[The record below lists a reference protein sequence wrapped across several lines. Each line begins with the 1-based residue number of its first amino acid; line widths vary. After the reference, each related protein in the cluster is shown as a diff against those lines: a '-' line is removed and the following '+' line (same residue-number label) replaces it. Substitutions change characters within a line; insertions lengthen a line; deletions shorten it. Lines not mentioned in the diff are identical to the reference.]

1 MKKGYCD
8 DHGVDDWSKYIYF
21 GSYRKAEV
29 KNGRPVHEIIYPHS
43 KLMIVDDYH
52 VIIGSSNIN
61 DRSMLGLRD
70 SEVAI
75 HTESQQFAI
84 SLRHRIWSVAMG
96 CSESELGMCPS
107 EDAMFKYWCDV
118 ANGNFSIF
126 DEIFCVLPND
136 DVSAMPSQGTVK
148 NLTLETRH
156 LPPGSSCP
164 RGKYSISRACDILT
178 IPFERF
184 ETRTPNCRLS
194 RMESSL

>member
-148 NLTLETRH
+148 NLTLETKY
-156 LPPGSSCP
+156 LPPGTSGP
-164 RGKYSISRACDILT
+164 GAN
-178 IPFERF
+178 IPFLE
-184 ETRTPNCRLS
+184 LMIS
-194 RMESSL
+194 

>member
-1 MKKGYCD
+1 M
-8 DHGVDDWSKYIYF
+8 
-21 GSYRKAEV
+21 

-96 CSESELGMCPS
+96 CSESQLGMCPS

-118 ANGNFSIF
+118 ADGNFSIF

-136 DVSAMPSQGTVK
+136 TVSAMPSKGIAKKIRLHQRDSMILNFTG
-148 NLTLETRH
+148 RRP
-156 LPPGSSCP
+156 LPV
-164 RGKYSISRACDILT
+164 RDYVVSIEGGPML
-178 IPFERF
+178 
-184 ETRTPNCRLS
+184 
-194 RMESSL
+194 

>member
-1 MKKGYCD
+1 
-8 DHGVDDWSKYIYF
+8 
-21 GSYRKAEV
+21 
-29 KNGRPVHEIIYPHS
+29 
-43 KLMIVDDYH
+43 MIVDDYH

-118 ANGNFSIF
+118 ADGNFSIF
-126 DEIFCVLPND
+126 DEVFCVLPND
-136 DVSAMPSQGTVK
+136 AVSAMPSQGIAK
-148 NLTLETRH
+148 
-156 LPPGSSCP
+156 
-164 RGKYSISRACDILT
+164 KYC
-178 IPFERF
+178 
-184 ETRTPNCRLS
+184 
-194 RMESSL
+194 

>member
-1 MKKGYCD
+1 
-8 DHGVDDWSKYIYF
+8 
-21 GSYRKAEV
+21 
-29 KNGRPVHEIIYPHS
+29 
-43 KLMIVDDYH
+43 MIVDDYH

-118 ANGNFSIF
+118 ADGNFSIF
-126 DEIFCVLPND
+126 DEVFCVLPND
-136 DVSAMPSQGTVK
+136 AVSAMPSQGIAK
-148 NLTLETRH
+148 
-156 LPPGSSCP
+156 
-164 RGKYSISRACDILT
+164 KYCW
-178 IPFERF
+178 
-184 ETRTPNCRLS
+184 NCKF
-194 RMESSL
+194 